1 MRQTLIL
8 YARVESGHASRQK
21 TGWMCDFCLPVGS
34 NSGCAASKVEQN
46 IQNFE
51 KCSTAASKFGACGTE
66 SRQKTGET
74 SDFCLPDSPNSG
86 RAVLKVDKNGGNVW
100 FLSTWLSKIGVRGL
114 ENRQKLGEMF
124 DFCLPPAPKLGWA
137 EPKVDKNR
145 WECLIFVYLRLQ
157 NRPARPRK

>member
-1 MRQTLIL
+1 MRADFDESDFDFVCSRRIWSREQTKNGVNVWFLSTWL
-8 YARVESGHASRQK
+8 
-21 TGWMCDFCLPVGS
+21 
-34 NSGCAASKVEQN
+34 SK
-46 IQNFE
+46 I
-51 KCSTAASKFGACGTE
+51 GACGTE

-74 SDFCLPDSPNSG
+74 SDFCLPDSPKSG

-124 DFCLPPAPKLGWA
+124 DFCLPPPPKTGRT

-145 WECLIFVYLRLQ
+145 WECLIFVYLTLQ
-157 NRPARPRK
+157 NQGAWSRK